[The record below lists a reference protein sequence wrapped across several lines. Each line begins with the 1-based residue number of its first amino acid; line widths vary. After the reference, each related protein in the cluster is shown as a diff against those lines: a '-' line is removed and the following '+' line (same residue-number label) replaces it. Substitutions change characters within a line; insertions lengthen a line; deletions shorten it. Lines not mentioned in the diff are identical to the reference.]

1 MRDHDARRAG
11 EEAADE
17 VETVGAAVQREGRLV
32 FGNGQTA
39 KVIGGDVRKISK
51 EEMVISNW
59 RQLPPERS
67 GAGLEI
73 GEQVALDESDA
84 VGNGVALGVEAC
96 KGEGIGGDV
105 QSGDAGGREA
115 HGEGHGDTAGAGANV
130 EDVQGHRVLPH
141 PRPLP
146 APLRFGGCSAISR
159 WERGVQRH
167 FDQQFGFRARDED
180 AGVHQEVEVAKLA
193 VAGEV
198 GQWLACGHARDQ
210 RLIVGEQVGR
220 DDVFGPGEQLSARDA
235 EDVRQQGFGG
245 EAGRVRASVRE
256 GEGRA
261 AQNFKG

>member
-1 MRDHDARRAG
+1 VERPPPWPFPVG
-11 EEAADE
+11 ESTD
-17 VETVGAAVQREGRLV
+17 R
-32 FGNGQTA
+32 
-39 KVIGGDVRKISK
+39 GGKIF
-51 EEMVISNW
+51 
-59 RQLPPERS
+59 
-67 GAGLEI
+67 
-73 GEQVALDESDA
+73 
-84 VGNGVALGVEAC
+84 
-96 KGEGIGGDV
+96 
-105 QSGDAGGREA
+105 
-115 HGEGHGDTAGAGANV
+115 
-130 EDVQGHRVLPH
+130 

-146 APLRFGGCSAISR
+146 HSAALRGPWSR
-159 WERGVQRH
+159 WERGVQCQ

-180 AGVHQEVEVAKLA
+180 AGVHQEVEAAKLA

-198 GQWLACGHARDQ
+198 GQWLARGRARDQ